1 MTPAIVLVGVSAGGL
16 DAVSTILRGLPAT
29 FGLALVVV
37 QHRSKESTLL
47 CELLQDVSP
56 LPVAEA
62 IDKEPI
68 EAGRVYLAPPDY
80 HLLVEAGYLSLSLEE
95 PASYSRPSID
105 LAFESAAYSY
115 AGRTVGVVLTG
126 ANGDGADGLRR
137 IVDRGGIAIVQD
149 PATAQVPVMPTIA
162 LQVVPEAE
170 VVPLAG
176 IAARLSALPGAIRAL
191 PEMSA

>member
-1 MTPAIVLVGVSAGGL
+1 MTPEIVLVGVSAGGL

-68 EAGRVYLAPPDY
+68 EAGRVYLAPADY

-115 AGRTVGVVLTG
+115 AERTVGVVLTG
-126 ANGDGADGLRR
+126 ANGDGANGLRR

-149 PATAQVPVMPTIA
+149 PATAQVAVMPTIA

-170 VVPLAG
+170 VVPLAR
-176 IAARLSALPGAIRAL
+176 IAERLSALPGAIRAL

>member
-1 MTPAIVLVGVSAGGL
+1 MTPEIVLVGVSAGGL
-16 DAVSTILRGLPAT
+16 DAVSTILRGMPAT
-29 FGLALVVV
+29 FALALVVV

-62 IDKEPI
+62 TDKEPV

-115 AGRTVGVVLTG
+115 AERTVGVVLTG
-126 ANGDGADGLRR
+126 ANGDGAHGLRR
-137 IVDRGGIAIVQD
+137 IVDGGGIAIVQD

-162 LQVVPEAE
+162 LQLVPEAE

-176 IAARLSALPGAIRAL
+176 IAGRLSALPGAIRAL
-191 PEMSA
+191 PELRT